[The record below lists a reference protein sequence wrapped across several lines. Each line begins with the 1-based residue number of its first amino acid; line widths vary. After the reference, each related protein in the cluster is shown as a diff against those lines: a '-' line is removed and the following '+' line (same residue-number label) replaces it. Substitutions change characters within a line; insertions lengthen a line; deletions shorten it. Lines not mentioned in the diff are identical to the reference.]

1 MYNSNVY
8 MKRDDLWDSVKSISS
23 ILATFLFYYEFSL
36 YAVFL
41 STCPAYIELIYKW
54 NRNKLRLSAT
64 TILKVTSLLAAT
76 TIRFI
81 K

>member
-1 MYNSNVY
+1 
-8 MKRDDLWDSVKSISS
+8 MKREDLWDSVKSISS
-23 ILATFLFYYEFSL
+23 ILATFLFYYEFSV

-54 NRNKLRLSAT
+54 NRNQLRLSAT

>member
-1 MYNSNVY
+1 
-8 MKRDDLWDSVKSISS
+8 MKREDLWDSVKSISS
-23 ILATFLFYYEFSL
+23 ILATFLFYYEFSV

-54 NRNKLRLSAT
+54 NRNQIRLSAT